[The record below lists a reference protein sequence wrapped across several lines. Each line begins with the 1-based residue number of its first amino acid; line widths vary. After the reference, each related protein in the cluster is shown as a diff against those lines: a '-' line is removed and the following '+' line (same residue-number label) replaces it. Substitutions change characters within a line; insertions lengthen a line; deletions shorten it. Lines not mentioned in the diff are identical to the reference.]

1 MEQSDSDEED
11 GQDKSAFGND
21 IVEEKDNNGEGLSQ
35 IKQKIIKGDLEIDEA
50 DVKPEL
56 VIGFRDPKQI
66 KKMSKEQEQ
75 TP

>member
-1 MEQSDSDEED
+1 
-11 GQDKSAFGND
+11 
-21 IVEEKDNNGEGLSQ
+21 VEEKDSNGEGLSQ

-66 KKMSKEQEQ
+66 KKMSKEQE
-75 TP
+75 